1 MDQPRYDEGNWPIVL
16 VTMPAGELPEPDLIR
31 HVDRLSSFTKRGVP
45 YVQIIDV
52 RASAS
57 LSAQARRLV
66 AERMDQDEEGY
77 PGVLAG
83 VGIVLATSLHRG
95 IFKAISWL
103 SRNPRP
109 FEAFPDVDEAVA
121 WARGLV
127 AAAPARS
134 MTLPIATD
142 VTKRV
147 G

>member
-1 MDQPRYDEGNWPIVL
+1 MEQPRYDEGHWPLVL
-16 VTMPAGELPEPDLIR
+16 VTMPAEELSEVDLIR
-31 HVDRLSSFTKRGVP
+31 HIDRLTAFTKRGVP
-45 YVQIIDV
+45 YVQLIDV
-52 RASAS
+52 RTAAS
-57 LSAQARRLV
+57 LSARARRLV
-66 AERMDQDEEGY
+66 AERMDQDEEAY

-109 FEAFPDVDEAVA
+109 FEAFSELDEAMV
-121 WARGLV
+121 WARRLIAV
-127 AAAPARS
+127 APAHS
-134 MTLPIATD
+134 VTLPIATD